1 MSRQIINYNSFKD
14 KSREEILKFFLDY
27 ITVKDEE
34 FEVTEERK
42 IRKSWKPHL
51 KFFVVRS
58 YNFNPNSIE
67 SFFQNKISKKK
78 KDPFQDKTKDFLDN
92 FRVFIKPLN
101 KSSTNFYLLMEE
113 YKTKKKYHFVIFSDI
128 KYWIIIT
135 LTNKEDLDKT
145 IFRIIKLIDNL
156 EIIKITPNH
165 LEGLI
170 YNQEYEENIR
180 GFIAKY
186 KPYLSERKITI
197 DVHGGNL
204 NDLNKMR
211 SLFFVEPTQFQ
222 FRLKNSPVSVL
233 EGKVFTKGNFT
244 LEKIQQGYHDLAIGT
259 IQNLTNIYEAINKVN
274 YEDVEL
280 YENKIVKNKDNNGLT
295 INSWFIIVIKIK
307 GKRFIKEKKDVNDVD
322 KITYKTLNDSII
334 KYFKNRP
341 VRYKVYSNNQY
352 SHFICDKKTRNKVQL
367 TLEPKDNN
375 IIIYPFNNCNSKTI
389 RDICNGINEVESS
402 LEVIKPFSYIYN

>member
-1 MSRQIINYNSFKD
+1 MSRQINNYNSFKD

-34 FEVTEERK
+34 FEVTEKRK

-186 KPYLSERKITI
+186 KPYLSKRKITI

-259 IQNLTNIYEAINKVN
+259 IQNLTSVYEAINKVN

>member
-1 MSRQIINYNSFKD
+1 
-14 KSREEILKFFLDY
+14 
-27 ITVKDEE
+27 
-34 FEVTEERK
+34 
-42 IRKSWKPHL
+42 
-51 KFFVVRS
+51 
-58 YNFNPNSIE
+58 
-67 SFFQNKISKKK
+67 
-78 KDPFQDKTKDFLDN
+78 
-92 FRVFIKPLN
+92 
-101 KSSTNFYLLMEE
+101 MEE

-186 KPYLSERKITI
+186 KPYLSKRKITI

-259 IQNLTNIYEAINKVN
+259 IQNLTNVYEAINKVN